1 MTVTI
6 STVCP
11 GASGGAIFSGRDD
24 TGAPLRFVA
33 NRDRIFRAPV
43 AGEVWSIEGEI
54 QRHPTYGD
62 QVHVEQASL
71 VQPTGRLIIDFLLKN
86 PAFDGLGI
94 GKAKATRLWTK
105 FGSDL
110 HTVLSQGNV
119 DRLADVLSVESAQ
132 KLVEAWRAV
141 AEEASVVSF
150 LDDHGFDIRLANRVR
165 KIWPEEAL
173 TKLRENPYRML
184 AFADWEK
191 VDRMSRSLGV
201 ALDDPRRQVAA
212 VEAYLYRRLD
222 AKHTLTAREMLLD
235 GLCGA
240 MGMCSLGVARAAVDR
255 ALREHAIV
263 DAGDGYQPLGAAVM
277 EKAIANR
284 LRELLAGVPGPERN
298 LFSINLPSIIAGAI
312 TEFENSSQVRL
323 SAGQRAAVAMALHQ
337 PLSVLTGGA
346 GTGKTTVLQ
355 VIHRIA
361 EQVGVPVLQMALSG
375 RAAQRMREATGRP
388 ASTIAA
394 FLRAAEQGSVDP
406 ESEALVVIDESS
418 MLDLPVMYSIVRA
431 LPVRAR
437 LLLVGDPYQLPPIGF
452 GLVFHVLA
460 DSPNIPKVEL
470 VEVHRQAQSS
480 GIPQIAREIRYG
492 IVPPLS
498 SFAGLCAGVS
508 FIEAG
513 DGDVMD
519 HIRGVLTEWR
529 GCDDA
534 QVLAMTK
541 RGASGV
547 RSINAT
553 LHAMA
558 SPTKPKLEG
567 WGFAEGD
574 PIIYLVN
581 DYQKE
586 LWNGSLGRIECILSS
601 NGRRSLLCCLDGA
614 RKEIPEEDLHR
625 IDLAYAI
632 TVHKAQGSQF
642 KRVIVPIVR
651 SRLLDRTLIYTALT
665 RGMEQ
670 VVFIGD
676 RDAFDAAVTAPPH
689 SRERQVGFSLGTLVA
704 TSSS

>member
-1 MTVTI
+1 MVTI
-6 STVCP
+6 STVYP
-11 GASGGAIFSGRDD
+11 GASGGAIFSGRDAAG
-24 TGAPLRFVA
+24 TPLRFVA

-43 AGEVWSIEGEI
+43 VGEIWSVEGET
-54 QRHPTYGD
+54 RCHATYGD
-62 QVHVEQASL
+62 QVHVKQASL
-71 VQPTGRLIIDFLLKN
+71 VQPTGRLIVDFLVKH

-94 GKAKATRLWTK
+94 GKAKAARLWAE
-105 FGSDL
+105 FGPGL
-110 HTVLSQGNV
+110 HAVLSQGDV
-119 DRLADVLSVESAQ
+119 EKLSCVLSEDSAQ

-141 AEEASVVSF
+141 AEEAGIVSF
-150 LDDHGFDIRLANRVR
+150 LDHHGFDIRLANKVR
-165 KIWPEEAL
+165 KIWPEETVA
-173 TKLRENPYRML
+173 KLRGNPYRML

-191 VDRMSRSLGV
+191 VDRMARSLGV
-201 ALDDPRRQVAA
+201 AQDDPRRQVAA
-212 VEAYLYRRLD
+212 VEACLYRRLD
-222 AKHTLTAREMLLD
+222 AKHTWTPKAMLLD
-235 GLCGA
+235 GVCGA
-240 MGMCSLGVARAAVDR
+240 VGTRITGVARAAVDQ

-263 DAGDGYQPLGAAVM
+263 AAGDGYQPLGAAVM
-277 EKAIANR
+277 EKTTAHY
-284 LRELLAGVPGPERN
+284 LRELLAGIPGPERN
-298 LFSINLPSIIAGAI
+298 LFSRDLASIIAEAI
-312 TEFENSSQVRL
+312 ANFEESSGLHLNAR
-323 SAGQRAAVAMALHQ
+323 QRRGVEMALYQ

-394 FLRAAEQGSVDP
+394 FLREAEQGNIDP
-406 ESEALVVIDESS
+406 EGEPLVMIDESS
-418 MLDLPVMYSIVRA
+418 MLDLPLMYSIARA

-452 GLVFHVLA
+452 GLIFQVLA
-460 DSPNIPKVEL
+460 ASPKIPRVEL
-470 VEVHRQAQSS
+470 VEVHRQARSS
-480 GIPQIAREIRYG
+480 GIPQIAREIRHG
-492 IVPPLS
+492 IVPPLRA
-498 SFAGLCAGVS
+498 FTGLCAGVS
-508 FIEAG
+508 FIAAG

-519 HIRGVLTEWR
+519 HILDVIAEWR
-529 GCDDA
+529 GCDDV
-534 QVLAMTK
+534 QVLGVTK
-541 RGASGV
+541 RGTSGT
-547 RSINAT
+547 RNINAT

-558 SPTKPKLEG
+558 SVAKPRLEG
-567 WGFAEGD
+567 WGFAVGD

-586 LWNGSLGRIECILSS
+586 LWNGSLGKIESVVNS
-601 NGRRSLLCCLDGA
+601 NGRRSLLCCLDGV

-642 KRVIVPIVR
+642 KRVIVPVFG

-676 RDAFDAAVTAPPH
+676 RDAFDTAVTAPPRSH
-689 SRERQVGFSLGTLVA
+689 ERQVGFSV
-704 TSSS
+704 

>member
-1 MTVTI
+1 M
-6 STVCP
+6 
-11 GASGGAIFSGRDD
+11 
-24 TGAPLRFVA
+24 RFVA

-71 VQPTGRLIIDFLLKN
+71 VPPTGRLIIDFLLKN

-105 FGSDL
+105 FGPDL

-263 DAGDGYQPLGAAVM
+263 DAGDGYQPLGGAVM

-284 LRELLAGVPGPERN
+284 LRELLTGVPGPERN

-312 TEFENSSQVRL
+312 AEFEKSSQVRL
-323 SAGQRAAVAMALHQ
+323 SAEQRQGVEMALHH

-346 GTGKTTVLQ
+346 GTERGAGRSARSADGSQWPRGSTHARGHRTAGINHSRLPACGGARECRSGK
-355 VIHRIA
+355 R
-361 EQVGVPVLQMALSG
+361 GSG
-375 RAAQRMREATGRP
+375 R
-388 ASTIAA
+388 
-394 FLRAAEQGSVDP
+394 
-406 ESEALVVIDESS
+406 
-418 MLDLPVMYSIVRA
+418 
-431 LPVRAR
+431 
-437 LLLVGDPYQLPPIGF
+437 
-452 GLVFHVLA
+452 H
-460 DSPNIPKVEL
+460 
-470 VEVHRQAQSS
+470 
-480 GIPQIAREIRYG
+480 
-492 IVPPLS
+492 
-498 SFAGLCAGVS
+498 
-508 FIEAG
+508 
-513 DGDVMD
+513 
-519 HIRGVLTEWR
+519 
-529 GCDDA
+529 
-534 QVLAMTK
+534 
-541 RGASGV
+541 
-547 RSINAT
+547 
-553 LHAMA
+553 
-558 SPTKPKLEG
+558 
-567 WGFAEGD
+567 
-574 PIIYLVN
+574 
-581 DYQKE
+581 
-586 LWNGSLGRIECILSS
+586 
-601 NGRRSLLCCLDGA
+601 
-614 RKEIPEEDLHR
+614 
-625 IDLAYAI
+625 
-632 TVHKAQGSQF
+632 
-642 KRVIVPIVR
+642 
-651 SRLLDRTLIYTALT
+651 
-665 RGMEQ
+665 
-670 VVFIGD
+670 
-676 RDAFDAAVTAPPH
+676 
-689 SRERQVGFSLGTLVA
+689 
-704 TSSS
+704 

>member
-1 MTVTI
+1 MRISVTVTI

-110 HTVLSQGNV
+110 HTVLSQGDV

-240 MGMCSLGVARAAVDR
+240 MGMRSLGVARAAVDR

-312 TEFENSSQVRL
+312 TS
-323 SAGQRAAVAMALHQ
+323 
-337 PLSVLTGGA
+337 
-346 GTGKTTVLQ
+346 
-355 VIHRIA
+355 
-361 EQVGVPVLQMALSG
+361 
-375 RAAQRMREATGRP
+375 
-388 ASTIAA
+388 
-394 FLRAAEQGSVDP
+394 LR
-406 ESEALVVIDESS
+406 
-418 MLDLPVMYSIVRA
+418 IVR
-431 LPVRAR
+431 R
-437 LLLVGDPYQLPPIGF
+437 
-452 GLVFHVLA
+452 
-460 DSPNIPKVEL
+460 
-470 VEVHRQAQSS
+470 
-480 GIPQIAREIRYG
+480 
-492 IVPPLS
+492 
-498 SFAGLCAGVS
+498 CA
-508 FIEAG
+508 
-513 DGDVMD
+513 
-519 HIRGVLTEWR
+519 
-529 GCDDA
+529 
-534 QVLAMTK
+534 
-541 RGASGV
+541 
-547 RSINAT
+547 
-553 LHAMA
+553 
-558 SPTKPKLEG
+558 
-567 WGFAEGD
+567 
-574 PIIYLVN
+574 
-581 DYQKE
+581 
-586 LWNGSLGRIECILSS
+586 
-601 NGRRSLLCCLDGA
+601 
-614 RKEIPEEDLHR
+614 
-625 IDLAYAI
+625 
-632 TVHKAQGSQF
+632 
-642 KRVIVPIVR
+642 
-651 SRLLDRTLIYTALT
+651 
-665 RGMEQ
+665 
-670 VVFIGD
+670 
-676 RDAFDAAVTAPPH
+676 
-689 SRERQVGFSLGTLVA
+689 
-704 TSSS
+704 